1 MMPGYGRPAIS
12 DWETHMKSISASI
25 IIIGGLATVI
35 AGAHHGHSDTG
46 TFLTAVGI
54 VAALA
59 GLAGWIK
66 TLRDP

>member
-1 MMPGYGRPAIS
+1 
-12 DWETHMKSISASI
+12 MKSISASI

-54 VAALA
+54 VATLA

-66 TLRDP
+66 TLREP